1 VTESDS
7 TATDPSADTSD
18 ANSSDEETREEP
30 AVDLGLTETET
41 EAETE
46 AEPTEPPPPRIEKY
60 FRAVVKMG
68 GSDLHFKANA
78 PGRVRLRGKLR
89 SLSGKPLSNARI
101 ERMLYEIMTDEQKEN
116 YERNGSTD
124 FAYQLGDSDRFRI
137 NIFRQRGLSSMAAR
151 RVSREILDFT
161 QLRLPE
167 AMFKLADFHAG
178 LILLSG
184 VTGSGKST
192 TIAAALDYINATRPC
207 HIVTL
212 EDPIEYLFEDK
223 KAFINQREIGID
235 VADFPSALK
244 YLMREDPDVV
254 LIGEMRDAETF
265 HAALH
270 AAETGHLVF
279 GTVHASGAAQTVTRV
294 LDLLPE
300 ASRDLIRQT
309 LVFNLNAVVCQKL
322 LPSIKEGVGRVPCV
336 EIMFSNPSVRKLIGD
351 KREDELPD
359 LLKSCYNEGMMDFNE
374 CLYQLLE
381 TEFISMNV
389 ALAASPNPDELRMRL
404 KGIRTGA
411 SGLIG

>member
-1 VTESDS
+1 MADPETASPDAES
-7 TATDPSADTSD
+7 
-18 ANSSDEETREEP
+18 ETIERTIGASLSQDNGDDRVEID
-30 AVDLGLTETET
+30 VGDVGD
-41 EAETE
+41 
-46 AEPTEPPPPRIEKY
+46 TEPEPERPPAPRIEKY

-89 SLSGKPLSNARI
+89 SISGKPISNRKI
-101 ERMLYEIMTDEQKEN
+101 ERMLFEIMTDEQKEA
-116 YERNGSTD
+116 YRKNGSTD
-124 FAYQLGDSDRFRI
+124 FAYQLDDSDRFRI

-161 QLRLPE
+161 QLHLPE
-167 AMFKLADFHAG
+167 SMFKLAEFHEG
-178 LILLSG
+178 LILLAG

-192 TIAAALDYINATRPC
+192 TIAAVLDYINATRSA

-223 KAFINQREIGID
+223 KSFINQREIGID
-235 VADFPSALK
+235 VADFPAALK
-244 YLMREDPDVV
+244 YLMREDPDIV

-279 GTVHASGAAQTVTRV
+279 GTVHAAGAAQTITRV

-300 ASRDLIRQT
+300 SARDLIRQT
-309 LVFNLNAVVCQKL
+309 LVFNLKAIVCQKL
-322 LPSIKEGVGRVPCV
+322 LPSIKKGIGRIPCV
-336 EIMFSNPSVRKLIGD
+336 EIMFSNPSVRKLIGN

-359 LLKSCYNEGMMDFNE
+359 LLKACHNEGMMDFNE

-381 TEFISMNV
+381 EEFITMNV

-404 KGIRTGA
+404 KGIR
-411 SGLIG
+411 SGRGGLLG